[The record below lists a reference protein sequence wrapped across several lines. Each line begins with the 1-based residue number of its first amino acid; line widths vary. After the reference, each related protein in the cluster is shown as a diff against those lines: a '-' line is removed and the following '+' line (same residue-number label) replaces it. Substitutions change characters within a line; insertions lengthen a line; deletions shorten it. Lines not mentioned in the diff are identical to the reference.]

1 MVLSR
6 SISTISLDQSYY
18 DKDAERDILPYNST
32 PKQEYLKLNKFKNKI
47 DTLKRKYSVYFDSE
61 SESPEK
67 KLLKKHLSFS
77 QI

>member
-32 PKQEYLKLNKFKNKI
+32 PKKEYLKLNKFKNKI
-47 DTLKRKYSVYFDSE
+47 DTLKRKYSDYFDSE

-67 KLLKKHLSFS
+67 KLLKKHLSLS